1 MGAAPHAQLQPI
13 KFQLL
18 LFVVARLEPA
28 PQILC
33 PEFQA
38 LLPYRQ
44 NSFGWPLPRILGIVL
59 RRCSIWGCA
68 HSSKL
73 VPVRSLC
80 LIAAMRQWT
89 CSGPSPRKSRF
100 SRSMGLTGDCHV
112 YIACFG
118 MGLSY
123 QHPSDWPFGRAH
135 ARHLSKSPRR
145 GRRRPRVL
153 CRWEGRPLWRAL
165 RFTIGRAFTP
175 TLQCYLGTVPCIL
188 DGFRLFIV
196 QFFGRP
202 APSDLGGACI
212 VSRSYPRQFTDFLLL
227 RIRMRFPVPSP
238 AAYRAGLFLY
248 ECRRCE
254 PN

>member
-1 MGAAPHAQLQPI
+1 MLCS
-13 KFQLL
+13 LL
-18 LFVVARLEPA
+18 LPA
-28 PQILC
+28 
-33 PEFQA
+33 
-38 LLPYRQ
+38 
-44 NSFGWPLPRILGIVL
+44 L
-59 RRCSIWGCA
+59 RCRENP
-68 HSSKL
+68 SKL
-73 VPVRSLC
+73 LISECFSAGSSLALPAFCKNHPVFAQ
-80 LIAAMRQWT
+80 IAGRDGFAADW
-89 CSGPSPRKSRF
+89 
-100 SRSMGLTGDCHV
+100 
-112 YIACFG
+112 I
-118 MGLSY
+118 LS
-123 QHPSDWPFGRAH
+123 H
-135 ARHLSKSPRR
+135 AV
-145 GRRRPRVL
+145 GL

-165 RFTIGRAFTP
+165 RFAIGRAFTP

>member
-1 MGAAPHAQLQPI
+1 MPADSI
-13 KFQLL
+13 S
-18 LFVVARLEPA
+18 RSCMSPA
-28 PQILC
+28 PQLQREQS
-33 PEFQA
+33 PVAF
-38 LLPYRQ
+38 LPSKPAVIARSQ
-44 NSFGWPLPRILGIVL
+44 I
-59 RRCSIWGCA
+59 
-68 HSSKL
+68 HSSN
-73 VPVRSLC
+73 SAQTD
-80 LIAAMRQWT
+80 ISEFESYM
-89 CSGPSPRKSRF
+89 PS
-100 SRSMGLTGDCHV
+100 
-112 YIACFG
+112 
-118 MGLSY
+118 
-123 QHPSDWPFGRAH
+123 H
-135 ARHLSKSPRR
+135 AV
-145 GRRRPRVL
+145 GL

>member
-1 MGAAPHAQLQPI
+1 MPI
-13 KFQLL
+13 QIACKSEKFPANSQITGN
-18 LFVVARLEPA
+18 FQHPA
-28 PQILC
+28 P
-33 PEFQA
+33 
-38 LLPYRQ
+38 
-44 NSFGWPLPRILGIVL
+44 PRILRQVRNDSVL
-59 RRCSIWGCA
+59 S
-68 HSSKL
+68 
-73 VPVRSLC
+73 
-80 LIAAMRQWT
+80 
-89 CSGPSPRKSRF
+89 
-100 SRSMGLTGDCHV
+100 
-112 YIACFG
+112 
-118 MGLSY
+118 
-123 QHPSDWPFGRAH
+123 H
-135 ARHLSKSPRR
+135 AV
-145 GRRRPRVL
+145 GL